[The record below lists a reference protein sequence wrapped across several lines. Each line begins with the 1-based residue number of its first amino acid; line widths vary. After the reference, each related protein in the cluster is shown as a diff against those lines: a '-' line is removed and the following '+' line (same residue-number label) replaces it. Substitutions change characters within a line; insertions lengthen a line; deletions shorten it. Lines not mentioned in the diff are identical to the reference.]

1 MEKVIGKDIMDIL
14 TDYDLYLNAYGYSD
28 PLVRALRA
36 KLEQY
41 GDTDIRDEIEI
52 INYNFDMAVFNNQTE
67 GRF

>member
-1 MEKVIGKDIMDIL
+1 MEKVIGKDIMDMVN
-14 TDYDLYLNAYGYSD
+14 DYDLYLNAYGYAD

-41 GDTDIRDEIEI
+41 GDEDIRDEIDI

>member
-1 MEKVIGKDIMDIL
+1 MEKVISKDIFDIL
-14 TDYDLYLNAYGYSD
+14 NDYDLYLNAYGYAD
-28 PLVRALRA
+28 PLVRALRS

-41 GDTDIRDEIEI
+41 GDNDIRDEIEI